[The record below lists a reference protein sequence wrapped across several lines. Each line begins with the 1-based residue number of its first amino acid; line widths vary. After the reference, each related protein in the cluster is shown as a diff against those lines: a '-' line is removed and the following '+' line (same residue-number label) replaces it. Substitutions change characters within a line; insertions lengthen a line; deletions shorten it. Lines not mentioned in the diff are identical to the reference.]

1 MAVEEAA
8 AVLVFGNPLACE
20 RAVLNVVQHR
30 LHVRLGLLVGEDARA
45 GDVLAVFRGVG
56 NGVVHR
62 RHAALVDKVNNQLH
76 FVDALEVG
84 VFGLVAGFH
93 QRLEAAAHQLDDA
106 AAQDSLLAE
115 QVGFGLVV
123 HGRLHDACARAADAR
138 DVRQR
143 GVKAVTGRILLDRD
157 EARHTL
163 AHHIGAADGV
173 AGALRRCH
181 EHVHASRGHN
191 LLVADVEAVREGNRL
206 AFGQVGG
213 NVLLVHVR
221 LTLIVDENHDDIRL
235 LRGFR
240 NGHHVEAV
248 LDCHG
253 PAFAALAQTHDDIHA
268 GIAQVQRVG
277 MTLRAVADDGDGL
290 AGQLIQVTILFIVH
304 FCHSRILLLLWSVR
318 QW

>member
-1 MAVEEAA
+1 M
-8 AVLVFGNPLACE
+8 P
-20 RAVLNVVQHR
+20 
-30 LHVRLGLLVGEDARA
+30 
-45 GDVLAVFRGVG
+45 
-56 NGVVHR
+56 
-62 RHAALVDKVNNQLH
+62 
-76 FVDALEVG
+76 
-84 VFGLVAGFH
+84 
-93 QRLEAAAHQLDDA
+93 
-106 AAQDSLLAE
+106 
-115 QVGFGLVV
+115 
-123 HGRLHDACARAADAR
+123 ARAADAR

-157 EARHTL
+157 QTRHAL

-173 AGALRRCH
+173 AGTLRRCH

-206 AFGQVGG
+206 ALGQVGG

-253 PAFAALAQTHDDIHA
+253 PAFAALAQTHDDVHA

-290 AGQLIQVTILFIVH
+290 AGQLVQVTILFIVH